1 MRVVQGWDNC
11 SQRRAKPVP
20 DKIYTCICIIIIR
33 ERADEPLIGSAR
45 SALQSRRIRNLCKGA
60 IAIVSVE
67 TICAFEIFHEQ
78 IQPAVVVVIDPKTAP
93 TAIHRRFDPSR
104 MSDVFKRP
112 IAKTSEEKVALFQRT
127 LRGAYEN

>member
-67 TICAFEIFHEQ
+67 AICAFEILHEQ
-78 IQPAVVVVIDPKTAP
+78 V
-93 TAIHRRFDPSR
+93 
-104 MSDVFKRP
+104 
-112 IAKTSEEKVALFQRT
+112 
-127 LRGAYEN
+127 